1 MDPAS
6 AVAAIGA
13 NPASFAEL
21 VAQLQDADNDR
32 RKAAEAIFDALKEQP
47 DLCITCLVQTLR
59 TCSAVEARLFCSV
72 MIRKVIYYRSD
83 TDLKSPVLWDKCSQ
97 HVQAVTKQAL
107 LEALVQEPDRNVTSK
122 VCAAVSDLA
131 NLIYSKSGWTEL
143 MPTLLTMLNSN
154 QQPQIANG
162 LSVLG
167 DVASY
172 LAEHLKAQLQDIVNM
187 LVRFLAC
194 GNKDVT
200 VAAANA
206 ATAFIEAYEDNGSR
220 QMMSPLVQPMLA
232 VLGQLLSSGDEEEAR
247 NVLEMFISLA
257 ESSARFLRP
266 HLIALVDAMM
276 RVAGAGD
283 NLDANT
289 RQLAVEFL
297 VSLCEARE
305 HCPGMMRKV
314 PNLARSL
321 FELVMGFLLDIVDDP
336 AWHNAADD
344 SNEDAGAGE
353 LYDSGQEYLDRLA
366 LSLGG
371 KAVSDAAAPLLGSWI
386 TDASWQKR
394 AAVFICLAQIAE
406 GCTKIMSSASY
417 LEQLA
422 RMCVM
427 GLNDSEPHVR
437 WAACQALGQM
447 CTDLGPE
454 LQAKHHATILPALM
468 AIMENFSSP
477 RVQAH
482 ACAAIVNFSEGVESE
497 VLPPYLDSLILKLL
511 NLLQHGAKLVQ
522 EGALTALAS
531 VADSSQEL
539 FNKYYDTVMPLL
551 TQILTT
557 ANAKELRLMRAKA
570 LECISLVGM
579 AVGKD
584 RFRADARNVMGYMQQ
599 VQAAGMEADDPLA
612 SYMLQA
618 GARLCKCLG
627 SEFMEYLPLV
637 LPSLLNSASADPD
650 VQVVDEDDLD
660 ADDLPDDMEAIPMGD
675 KCLMYRSSILEEKAT
690 AVNML
695 SCYAEELKEGFWAYV
710 GPVLKLV
717 LDGVEGQS
725 PLIKFYLNEEIRRS
739 AAALLPSLLRCCIAA
754 AERGVPGASPAATG
768 EFLRAAWG
776 PLLEALRKEPEGDI
790 QAVQLDAISEIVE
803 MVDKALLPADAIQ
816 AAFKVFDVVLEK
828 ADKRRAERVSRR
840 ATEDFDAEEAE
851 AIEAENELEEEL
863 FDQVSTAVGAFLK
876 KFGDDVLPLVESLL
890 VTRYGAMLT
899 DKSRSS
905 EERRIAICLVDDLL
919 ENSPAGMIKH
929 FNNVLPMLLESA
941 RCTDHADLRQCAVY
955 GLGVMAAKG
964 PVEAFRP
971 HAAAIAELLANIVR
985 QPDAK
990 NEDNDM
996 ATDNAVSALG
1006 RILAHHGEALG
1017 ADGGAALAALWVGN
1031 LPLKVDLVEATAMH
1045 EQLVQM
1051 CEAQDPRIVPHAAK
1065 VASVF
1070 AEVLGGG
1077 KSYVSGPVGLRMAQ
1091 LLLRL
1096 QSAVP
1101 AEAISSVL
1109 STFNAKQQASYQGF
1123 MAGNVPE

>member
-1 MDPAS
+1 MNPAT
-6 AVAAIGA
+6 AVAAIAA
-13 NPASFAEL
+13 NPGTFVEL

-32 RKAAEAIFDALKEQP
+32 RKAAEAVFEALKEQP
-47 DLCITCLVQTLR
+47 DLCITCLAQTLR
-59 TCSAVEARLFCSV
+59 TCQNVEARLFCSV

-83 TDLKSPVLWDKCSQ
+83 SDLKSPVLWDKCGQ
-97 HVQAVTKQAL
+97 PVQAGTKQAL
-107 LEALVQEPDRNVTSK
+107 LEAVVQEPDRNVASK
-122 VCAAVSDLA
+122 ICAAVSDLA
-131 NLIYSKSGWTEL
+131 NLIYDKTGWPEL
-143 MPTLLTMLNSN
+143 MPTLLTMLTSN

-162 LSVLG
+162 LSVLA

-172 LAEHLKAQLQDIVNM
+172 LAEHLKSQLQDIVNM
-187 LVRFLAC
+187 LVSFLGS

-206 ATAFIEAYEDNGSR
+206 ATSFIEAYEDAAAR
-220 QMMSPLVQPMLA
+220 QVLSPLVQPMLA
-232 VLGQLLSSGDEEEAR
+232 VLGQLLSAGDEDEAR
-247 NVLEMFISLA
+247 SVLEMFIVLA

-266 HLIALVDAMM
+266 HLIPLVDAMM

-283 NLDANT
+283 KLEGQT

-305 HCPGMMRKV
+305 QSPGMMRKV

-321 FELVMGFLLDIVDDP
+321 FELVMGFLLDIEDDP
-336 AWHNAADD
+336 AWHSAADD
-344 SNEDAGAGE
+344 ANEDAGAGE
-353 LYDSGQEYLDRLA
+353 LYDPGQEYLDRLA

-371 KAVSDAAAPLLGSWI
+371 KAVSDAAAPLLGAWI
-386 TDASWQKR
+386 ADPTWQKR

-406 GCTKIMSSASY
+406 GCTKVMSTASY

-427 GLNDSEPHVR
+427 GLNDQEPHVR

-454 LQAKHHATILPALM
+454 LQAKHHASILPALM
-468 AIMENFSSP
+468 GVMDDFNSP

-482 ACAAIVNFSEGVESE
+482 ACAAIVNFSEGVETD
-497 VLPPYLDSLILKLL
+497 VLPPYLDPLILKLL
-511 NLLQHGAKLVQ
+511 NLLQNGARLVQ

-531 VADSSQEL
+531 VADSSQDL

-551 TQILTT
+551 MHILTS
-557 ANAKELRLMRAKA
+557 ANAKEHRLMRAKA

-579 AVGKD
+579 AVGRDK
-584 RFRADARNVMGYMQQ
+584 FRADARTVLSYMQT
-599 VQAAGMEADDPLA
+599 VQQAGIDTDDPLS

-627 SEFMEYLPLV
+627 AEFIEYLPLV
-637 LPSLLNSASADPD
+637 LPSLLASASADPD
-650 VQVVDEDDLD
+650 VQVVDEDEVN
-660 ADDLPDDMEAIPMGD
+660 AEDLPDDMEAIAMGD

-695 SCYAEELKEGFWAYV
+695 SCYAEELREGFWQYV

-717 LDGVEGQS
+717 LNGVEGQS

-754 AERGVPGASPAATG
+754 AERGLPGATPAATG

-790 QAVQLDAISEIVE
+790 QAVQLDSISEIVE
-803 MVDKALLPADAIQ
+803 MVENSLLTADAIA
-816 AAFKVFDVVLEK
+816 AAFKVFDFVLDK
-828 ADKRRAERVSRR
+828 ADKRRAERASRR
-840 ATEDFDAEEAE
+840 STEDFDAEEAE
-851 AIEAENELEEEL
+851 ALEAENELEEEL
-863 FDQVSTAVGAFLK
+863 FDQVATAVGAFLK

-890 VTRYGAMLT
+890 MSRYGAMLT

-919 ENSPAGMIKH
+919 ENSPAGMVKH
-929 FNNVLPMLLESA
+929 FNNVLPMLIDSA
-941 RCTDHADLRQCAVY
+941 RSDHADLRQCAVY
-955 GLGVMAAKG
+955 GLGVMAAKA
-964 PVEAFRP
+964 PVDAFRP
-971 HAAAIAELLANIVR
+971 HAASVAEMLAQIIR
-985 QPDAK
+985 APDARSD
-990 NEDNDM
+990 DNDM
-996 ATDNAVSALG
+996 ATDNTIAALG
-1006 RILAHHGEALG
+1006 RILKHHAEALG
-1017 ADGGAALAALWVGN
+1017 ADGGAAAAALWVGS
-1031 LPLKVDLVEATAMH
+1031 LPLKSDAVEATAMH
-1045 EQLVQM
+1045 EQLVAM
-1051 CEAQDPRIVPHAAK
+1051 CEANDPRVVVHPAK
-1065 VASVF
+1065 LASVF

-1077 KSYVSGPVGLRMAQ
+1077 KTFVAGPVGLRMAQ

-1096 QSAVP
+1096 QGSVP
-1101 AEAISSVL
+1101 AESIQAVVAGFS
-1109 STFNAKQQASYQGF
+1109 AKQQASYQAYMSGSI
-1123 MAGNVPE
+1123 PE